1 MLFFT
6 SQHISGDESLE
17 RLDIQLD
24 CQGGGGEQE
33 KDEDLHYLTARE
45 TLKHQQV
52 TNLVS
57 L

>member
-1 MLFFT
+1 MLVFT